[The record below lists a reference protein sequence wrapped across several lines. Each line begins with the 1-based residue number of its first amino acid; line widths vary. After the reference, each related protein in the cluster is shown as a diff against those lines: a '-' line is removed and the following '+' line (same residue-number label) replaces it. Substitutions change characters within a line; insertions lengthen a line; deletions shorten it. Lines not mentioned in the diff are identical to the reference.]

1 MLQDDNERLTMKKN
15 TYTFLNNK
23 FIPSHKAL
31 VPVSTHAL
39 QYGTGCFEGI
49 RAYYSEKDDCL
60 YVFRMKEHY
69 ERLIKSAKILC
80 ISIPYSV
87 DELCTLTVQLLQ
99 KNYSKEDIYI
109 RPFAYKADTSIV
121 KFYLPQLTDGFG
133 IFTLPLGRFIPSEK
147 GIRVNVSSWTRIS
160 DTSMPP
166 RAKITGS
173 YVNTSLAKTESMM
186 GGYDEA
192 LFLDK
197 NGHVVEG
204 SAENIFLVAGG
215 KVVTPPIY
223 DDILQG
229 ITRGTVIE
237 LFEKEL
243 SLQIDE
249 QSIGRT
255 QLYQAD
261 EVFLVGTGAEV
272 IPIVEVDGRKVG
284 NGLVGPTTQK
294 IKDIYAWVVRGEKQ
308 TYRKWLTKIKK

>member
-1 MLQDDNERLTMKKN
+1 MKQQV
-15 TYTFLNNK
+15 FLHGK
-23 FIPSHKAL
+23 FMDAKKAV
-31 VPVSTHAL
+31 VPVTTHAL

-69 ERLIKSAKILC
+69 ERLIKSAKVLC
-80 ISIPYSV
+80 MTIPYSV
-87 DELCTLTVQLLQ
+87 DELCELTVRLLQ

-109 RPFAYKADTSIV
+109 RPFAYKADTNIV
-121 KFYLPQLTDGFG
+121 KFYLPELQDGFG
-133 IFTLPLGRFIPSEK
+133 IFTLPLGRFVNKPK

-173 YVNTSLAKTESMM
+173 YVNTSLAKTESVM

-192 LFLDK
+192 IFLDK

-204 SAENIFLVAGG
+204 SAENIFLVSG
-215 KVVTPPIY
+215 KRVVTPPVS

-229 ITRGTVIE
+229 ITRSTVTTLLE
-237 LFEKEL
+237 NDFGVHVQEV
-243 SLQIDE
+243 SMT
-249 QSIGRT
+249 RT

-261 EVFLVGTGAEV
+261 EIFLVGTGAEV
-272 IPIVEVDGRKVG
+272 LPVIEVDGRTVG
-284 NGLVGPTTQK
+284 KGEIGFITNTLKKSYEQ
-294 IKDIYAWVVRGEKQ
+294 VVRGEKNGYEQ
-308 TYRKWLTKIKK
+308 WVTKINISGKKKKNSI